1 MPLTDAVIAS
11 LTGSGKAAGV
21 KRSDGKALY
30 IHVNESGKYWRMNYM
45 FNGKRKTLA
54 FGVYPAVSID
64 SARLM
69 RDNARTLIDSGI
81 DPSVAK
87 KEERQAQLV
96 EAASVDKH
104 DDWLTEQLQDNP
116 FAANYL
122 TQAAQYWEPDVFMVA
137 LRRVVSSRG
146 GLPPGFPL
154 TAKSMFAVLRVNGL
168 QVTFTA
174 A

>member
-1 MPLTDAVIAS
+1 MPLTDADIEA
-11 LTGSGKAAGV
+11 LMGNGKAAGI
-21 KRSDGKALY
+21 KRSDGKSLY
-30 IHVNESGKYWRMNYM
+30 IQVNDSGKYWRMNYM
-45 FNGKRKTLA
+45 FNGRRKTLA

-64 SARLM
+64 NARLM
-69 RDNARTLIDSGI
+69 RDKARALIDSGI

-87 KEERQAQLV
+87 KEERQARIV
-96 EAASVDKH
+96 ETASVAKH
-104 DDWLTEQLQDNP
+104 DDWLTEQLKDNS

-122 TQAAQYWEPDVFMVA
+122 TQAAQYWEPDVFTVA
-137 LRRVVSSRG
+137 LRRVVSARG

-154 TAKSMFAVLRVNGL
+154 TAKSMFTVLRVNGL

>member
-1 MPLTDAVIAS
+1 MALTDADIAA
-11 LTGSGKAAGV
+11 LTGNGKVAGI
-21 KRSDGKALY
+21 KRSDGKTLY
-30 IHVNESGKYWRMNYM
+30 IHVNDSGKYWRMNYL

-64 SARLM
+64 KARLM
-69 RDNARTLIDSGI
+69 RDKARTLIDSGI

-87 KEERQAQLV
+87 KEEKQAQLV

-104 DDWLTEQLQDNP
+104 DDWLTEQLKDNS

-122 TQAAQYWEPDVFMVA
+122 TQAAQYWEPDVFTVA
-137 LRRVVSSRG
+137 LRRVVSARG

-154 TAKSMFAVLRVNGL
+154 TAKSMFTVLRVNGL

>member
-1 MPLTDAVIAS
+1 MALTDADIEAF
-11 LTGSGKAAGV
+11 TGNGKAGGI

-30 IHVNESGKYWRMNYM
+30 IQVNDSGKYWRMNYL

-64 SARLM
+64 NARLM
-69 RDNARTLIDSGI
+69 RDKARTLIDSGI
-81 DPSVAK
+81 DPSAAK
-87 KEERQAQLV
+87 KEERQARFV
-96 EAASVDKH
+96 EAASVATH
-104 DDWLTEQLQDNP
+104 DDWLTDQLQDNT
-116 FAANYL
+116 FAASYL

-174 A
+174 T